1 MPAHRYR
8 HAPPMLQPPIPNREP
23 VDFQPYGLRWQ
34 RRWKTAFA
42 VLVTTIAAFAAL
54 AAQQAPTY
62 SSSGKLLL
70 RSNRLQA
77 LPSQSSRSLRT
88 EAESLRARP
97 LLDRTIQALKLQD
110 HQGQPVQAA
119 DLAAAIAVTEV
130 SGADIL
136 KVTYTDRQRDRAALV
151 INQLLQEYIQH
162 NIATHRTDANAAQE
176 LIDQALPQAES
187 NLRQIDAAIREFKE
201 RRTISDVN
209 GDQQRLATTVSTIEN
224 QITQAHTELAE
235 ANTRYLSLR
244 NQLQMDPQQA
254 LTATA
259 LSQSTAVQQ
268 AIAQLQE
275 LEGQVQLE
283 RTRLQDSHP
292 RLADLQ
298 QKVQVLRQ
306 LVNQRVV
313 ETVGSAADSG
323 QNAAQNAAQNPT
335 QNPTLGAMQLTLV
348 QDYLGADIH
357 RNTLAQRVKSL
368 TQAHQSYRQR
378 LGQFPQ
384 FEQQQQDLQ
393 RRLEVAQST
402 YTSLSQQQQTVQTA
416 PPTLGTASVIE
427 NAIPAPLA
435 NSHNQLLLIA
445 MGVLLGSLLASAT
458 IVGLELGDRSIKSVK
473 QAREV
478 FGYSCL
484 GLIPDWGDPRQ
495 AKRQMGLVP
504 QLPVR
509 DMPRS
514 LVSAAYR
521 MVQANLR
528 FVNIDSSLRSVV
540 VTSSV
545 PREGKSTVA
554 ANLAAT
560 MAQLGRRVLLIDGD
574 LHHPTQHHIWGM
586 ENTAG
591 LSDVVIG
598 QVTLQQAIQP
608 AMPNLDILTAG
619 VMPPSPLT
627 ILDSHRMANLIK
639 GMETLYDMVI
649 IDSPPLIVEA
659 EALTFGRLVQGTLL
673 VVRPGLLPIAAA
685 KAAKEL
691 LQHSGQAVFGM
702 VINSAVLE
710 PETDRH
716 YDYNRDYSS
725 REAGVR
731 AIA

>member
-1 MPAHRYR
+1 MPANRSR
-8 HAPPMLQPPIPNREP
+8 PAPPVLQLAGTNREP
-23 VDFQPYGLRWQ
+23 VDFQPYGLLWK

-42 VLVTTIAAFAAL
+42 VLATTIAAFAAL
-54 AAQQAPTY
+54 AAHQKPTY

-70 RSNRLQA
+70 RSNRLPA
-77 LPSQSSRSLRT
+77 LPNQSSRSLRT
-88 EAESLRARP
+88 EAENLRSRP

-110 HQGQPVQAA
+110 DQGKPVQAA
-119 DLAAAIAVTEV
+119 DLGAAIAVTEV
-130 SGADIL
+130 TGADIL
-136 KVTYTDRQRDRAALV
+136 KVTYTDRQRDRAAQV
-151 INQLLQEYIQH
+151 VNQLLQEYIQH
-162 NIATHRTDANAAQE
+162 NIATHRTEANAAQE
-176 LIDQALPQAES
+176 LIDQALPAAAA

-201 RRTISDVN
+201 RRTIGDVN

-224 QITQAHTELAE
+224 QITQANTELTE

-244 NQLQMDPQQA
+244 NKLQMDPQQA

-259 LSQSTAVQQ
+259 LSQSTSVQQ
-268 AIAQLQE
+268 AIAQLQQ
-275 LEGQVQLE
+275 LEGHVQLE
-283 RTRLQDSHP
+283 RTQLQDSHP
-292 RLADLQ
+292 RLGDLQ

-313 ETVGSAADSG
+313 ETVGSAENSG
-323 QNAAQNAAQNPT
+323 QDTAPNT
-335 QNPTLGAMQLTLV
+335 TFGEMQLSLV
-348 QDYLGADIH
+348 QDYLGADIA

-378 LGQFPQ
+378 LSQFPQ

-402 YTSLSQQQQTVQTA
+402 YAILTQQQQTVQLAA
-416 PPTLGTASVIE
+416 PQTQGTASLVE
-427 NAIPAPLA
+427 DAIPAPLA
-435 NSHNQLLLIA
+435 NHHDKLMLIG
-445 MGVLLGSLLASAT
+445 MGALLGSLLASAT
-458 IVGLELGDRSIKSVK
+458 IVGLELADQSIKSVK
-473 QAREV
+473 QAREL

-484 GLIPDWGDPRQ
+484 GLIPYWGNPRQ
-495 AKRQMGLVP
+495 AKRQMGRVP

-528 FVNIDSSLRSVV
+528 FVNVDSSLRSVV

-560 MAQLGRRVLLIDGD
+560 MAQLDRRVLLIDGD

-591 LSDVVIG
+591 LSDVIIG
-598 QVTLQQAIQP
+598 QATLRQAIRP
-608 AMPNLDILTAG
+608 AMPNLHVLTAG

-639 GMETLYDMVI
+639 GLETLYDIVI

-659 EALTFGRLVQGTLL
+659 EALTLGRLAQGTLL
-673 VVRPGLLPIAAA
+673 VARPGLLPIAAA

-710 PETDRH
+710 PETYRH
-716 YDYNRDYSS
+716 HDYNRDYYS
-725 REAGVR
+725 REAGVT

>member
-1 MPAHRYR
+1 MPAHRP
-8 HAPPMLQPPIPNREP
+8 HPAPPVLQPATTPEG
-23 VDFQPYGLRWQ
+23 VDFQPCGLLWK

-42 VLVTTIAAFAAL
+42 VLATTIAVFAAL
-54 AAQQAPTY
+54 AAHQKPTY

-70 RSNRLQA
+70 RHNRLSA
-77 LPSQSSRSLRT
+77 LPNQSSRSLRT
-88 EAESLRARP
+88 EAENLRSRP
-97 LLDRTIQALKLQD
+97 LLDRTIQALKLRD
-110 HQGQPVQAA
+110 DQGQPVQAA
-119 DLAAAIAVTEV
+119 DLAAAIAVTEIP
-130 SGADIL
+130 GADIL
-136 KVTYTDRQRDRAALV
+136 KVTYTDRQRDRAAQV

-162 NIATHRTDANAAQE
+162 NIATHRTEANATQE
-176 LIDQALPQAES
+176 LIDQALPTAAA

-201 RRTISDVN
+201 SRTISDVN

-224 QITQAHTELAE
+224 QITQANTELTE

-244 NQLQMDPQQA
+244 NKLEMDPQQA
-254 LTATA
+254 LTATT
-259 LSQSTAVQQ
+259 LSQSTGVQQ
-268 AIAQLQE
+268 AIGQLQQ
-275 LEGQVQLE
+275 LESQVQLE

-313 ETVGSAADSG
+313 ETVGSAENSG
-323 QNAAQNAAQNPT
+323 QNAAF
-335 QNPTLGAMQLTLV
+335 GEMQLSLV
-348 QDYLGADIH
+348 QDYLGADIA
-357 RNTLAQRVKSL
+357 RNTLAQRIQSL

-402 YTSLSQQQQTVQTA
+402 YTSLSQQQQTVQLAA
-416 PPTLGTASVIE
+416 PQTQGTVSLVE

-435 NSHNQLLLIA
+435 NRHDKLMLIG
-445 MGVLLGSLLASAT
+445 MGALLGSLLASAT
-458 IVGLELGDRSIKSVK
+458 IVGLELADRSIKSVK
-473 QAREV
+473 QARAL

-484 GLIPDWGDPRQ
+484 GLIPYWGNPRQ
-495 AKRQMGLVP
+495 AQRQMGLVP

-528 FVNIDSSLRSVV
+528 FVNVDSSLRSVV

-591 LSDVVIG
+591 LSDVIIG
-598 QVTLQQAIQP
+598 QVALGQAIRS

-619 VMPPSPLT
+619 VMPPNPLT
-627 ILDSHRMANLIK
+627 ILDSHRMANLIQ
-639 GMETLYDMVI
+639 GLETLYDMVI

-659 EALTFGRLVQGTLL
+659 EALTLGRLAQGTLL
-673 VVRPGLLPIAAA
+673 VARPGRLPIAAA

-710 PETDRH
+710 PETYRH
-716 YDYNRDYSS
+716 HDYNRDYSN
-725 REAGVR
+725 REAGVTT
-731 AIA
+731 IA